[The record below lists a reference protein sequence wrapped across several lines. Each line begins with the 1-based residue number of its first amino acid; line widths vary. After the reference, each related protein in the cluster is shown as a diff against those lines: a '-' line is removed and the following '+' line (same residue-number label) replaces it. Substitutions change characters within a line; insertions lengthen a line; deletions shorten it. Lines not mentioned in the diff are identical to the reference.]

1 MKKFK
6 EFIAEENGCD
16 VISRKQLVDLEKF
29 LDRLM
34 AKFGI
39 DVEFT
44 RHFGERMSDKRNDPC
59 IKVTELQSLFKK
71 IKKDKAE
78 KILKHKGSE
87 AVLKD
92 LQKDLNL
99 PFVLKQKRNGEF
111 ELVLKTIMRKKN
123 FKTSNAQAV
132 YEEKELEERKGEDGA
147 IMKTISPLL
156 YKKNY
161 AAAKAELRK
170 KIKDTSHSLEY
181 WAQHVAAMFNH
192 VDGRKLADMMEEE
205 ILR

>member
-1 MKKFK
+1 MKTFK
-6 EFIAEENGCD
+6 EFIAEDSGCD
-16 VISRKQLVDLEKF
+16 VITRKQLVDLEKF

-34 AKFGI
+34 AKFDI

-44 RHFGERMSDKRNDPC
+44 RHFGDRMSDKRNDPC
-59 IKVTELQSLFKK
+59 IKVTEIQSLFKK
-71 IKKDKAE
+71 IKRDKAQ
-78 KILKHKGSE
+78 KVLAHKGSE

-123 FKTSNAQAV
+123 FATSNKKVV
-132 YEEKELEERKGEDGA
+132 YEAELEERKGEDGA
-147 IMKTISPLL
+147 IMKTVSPLL
-156 YKKNY
+156 FKKNY

-170 KIKDTSHSLEY
+170 RMKKTIHGLEY
-181 WAQHVAAMFNH
+181 EAQKVAAMFNH